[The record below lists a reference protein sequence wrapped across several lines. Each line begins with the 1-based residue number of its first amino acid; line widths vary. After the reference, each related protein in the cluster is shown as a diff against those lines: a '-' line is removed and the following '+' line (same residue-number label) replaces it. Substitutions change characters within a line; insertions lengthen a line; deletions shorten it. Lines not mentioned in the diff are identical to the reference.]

1 MRPDRRAVTTALT
14 ALALTAF
21 VILVYALV
29 VTVARLPGR
38 VAGGSTGPGVSFRD
52 HWDRAAGWSGRVGEG
67 GDVVPGGDD
76 VIRPGP
82 AGLDFQLP
90 SAGAAGDSG
99 GVQDLVAQVILSDLV
114 DHGCDLRRCD
124 VDSVADGVADVIVQQ
139 GL

>member
-14 ALALTAF
+14 AF
-21 VILVYALV
+21 VILVHALV

-124 VDSVADGVADVIVQQ
+124 VGSVADGVADVIVQQ